1 MQYWTCYL
9 VNDKDN
15 WTLPLTFD
23 IFNETWSLL
32 VSAFIFNF
40 EKVFGGLY
48 LTIYL
53 KLPKLQ

>member
-1 MQYWTCYL
+1 MQYWTSYL

-53 KLPKLQ
+53 KLP